1 MSDDTRTDH
10 LCDLFVRAASLDDD
24 ALGPFLD
31 AHCDT
36 PALREEL
43 SRLLAARHD
52 AAVRFPSLGPFEC
65 AQHDTL
71 PTLERYDLLRPL
83 GKGGQARVY
92 LAMQHETERLVAV
105 KLLAPLGAETTRH
118 LLQPEPVLQ
127 ATTAHRNVAVIH
139 EASVEDSAVP
149 YIAME
154 YVEGPSIDVFCDG
167 ERLAI
172 PARLRLF
179 LDVCAGVTHAHR
191 RGVLHRDIKPS
202 NVLVSRSDG
211 QPCPKLI
218 DFGISRSVGST
229 SSSVSD
235 PWVSGTPPY
244 WSPEQAA
251 GAYALTVASDVYSL
265 GILLLELLTGPL
277 PREGAVGQASDRL
290 RQLAPQELAARA
302 SERGLENRARL
313 IRQVTGDL
321 DCIVLRATAHDPDL
335 RYATVAALAQ
345 DINRHLARRAV
356 SARPPSLAYGLSR
369 TVASHR
375 RAFLVAGAFVL
386 TAVVAT
392 VSLLQEHRNALRA
405 TRAAQLAEASAAA
418 DSARAQAVTELLID
432 IFEEADPSATRGASI
447 TAAEVFETGAT
458 RVLQRLADQPST
470 QATLLD
476 AIGQVYRSLALY
488 GRAREIAT
496 EAVSVRRELE
506 PDDAAYAESVRLLG
520 LAEFGSGRYEDALA
534 SHREALAL
542 NEHLFGRESAAYAI
556 NLHNLGVTH
565 LQLGSLEPAL
575 EVLEQA
581 LVLKRRHLPPAHD
594 SLAETLTAVGSAHRR
609 LGHYEEARAAFED
622 ALVLRRA
629 LGQDIHR
636 DTMLL
641 LSNLGAT
648 ANNLGD
654 HATAEAYLRDALAMH
669 EVIYGERNHHHV
681 GAVLSNLGAALAA
694 QDELDAAGGAL
705 RDAVGR
711 LRGLLG
717 AAHPDVAFVL
727 LNLGSL
733 ELRQQQAGAARGHLA
748 EALEILEQT
757 KLQQVVHY
765 CIVRASLAMALMD
778 EGDLA
783 GAEAHAQAGSTCAR
797 AQLPEGHR
805 WVAIAD
811 SVLAGVWLRQGRAGE
826 AVGTL
831 QQAVAILE
839 MISGTPGW
847 RVQRAQADLG
857 RARSES
863 RDRQLGCA
871 IDDP

>member
-10 LCDLFVRAASLDDD
+10 LCDLFAQAATLDDE
-24 ALGPFLD
+24 ALDPFLD

-43 SRLLAARHD
+43 SRMLAARHD
-52 AAVRFPSLGPFEC
+52 AAARFPSLGPFAC
-65 AQHDTL
+65 AEHDTL
-71 PTLERYDLLRPL
+71 PALERYDLLRPL
-83 GKGGQARVY
+83 GKGGQAQVF

-105 KLLAPLGAETTRH
+105 KLLAPLDAETTRH

-127 ATTAHRNVAVIH
+127 ATTAHRNIAVVH
-139 EASVEDSAVP
+139 EASVEGSSVP

-154 YVEGPSIDVFCDG
+154 YVEGPSIDVFCDE
-167 ERLAI
+167 ERLRM

-179 LDVCAGVTHAHR
+179 LEVCAGVTHAHR

-202 NVLVSRSDG
+202 NVLVTRADG
-211 QPCPKLI
+211 QPCPKII
-218 DFGISRSVGST
+218 DFGISRSVGDT
-229 SSSVSD
+229 SSSRAES
-235 PWVSGTPPY
+235 WVSGTPPY
-244 WSPEQAA
+244 WSPEQAG
-251 GAYALTVASDVYSL
+251 GAHALTVASDVYSL
-265 GILLLELLTGPL
+265 GMLLLELLTGPV
-277 PREGAVGQASDRL
+277 PREGAVGRASDRL
-290 RQLAPQELAARA
+290 RQLAPRELATRA
-302 SERGLENRARL
+302 HERGLENPTRL
-313 IRQVTGDL
+313 VRQTTGDL
-321 DCIVLRATAHDPDL
+321 DHIVLRATAHDPDL

-356 SARPPSLAYGLSR
+356 NAHPPTLAYRLGR

-375 RAFLVAGAFVL
+375 RAFLVAGAFAL
-386 TAVVAT
+386 TIVVAT
-392 VSLLQEHRNALRA
+392 ASLLQEHRNALRA
-405 TRAAQLAEASAAA
+405 TQAAQLAEASAAA
-418 DSARAQAVTELLID
+418 DSARALAVTELLID

-476 AIGQVYRSLALY
+476 AIGQVYRNLALY

-496 EAVSVRRELE
+496 QAVTLRRELE

-534 SHREALAL
+534 SHREALTL
-542 NEHLFGRESAAYAI
+542 NEQLFGRESAAYAI
-556 NLHNLGVTH
+556 NLHNLGVAH
-565 LQLGSLEPAL
+565 LQLGSLEAAMK
-575 EVLEQA
+575 VLEEA

-622 ALVLRRA
+622 ALVLRRS

-669 EVIYGERNHHHV
+669 EVIYGERDHHHV

-705 RDAVGR
+705 RDAAGR

-717 AAHPDVAFVL
+717 EAHPDVAFVL

-733 ELRQQQAGAARGHLA
+733 ELRRQQADAARGHLA
-748 EALEILEQT
+748 EALQILEHA

-783 GAEAHAQAGSTCAR
+783 GAQAHAQAGSTCAR

-811 SVLAGVWLRQGRAGE
+811 SVLAGVWLRQGRARDAM
-826 AVGTL
+826 AVL
-831 QQAVAILE
+831 QSAVVMLE
-839 MISGTPGW
+839 TIPGQPGW
-847 RVQRAQADLG
+847 RVRRAQSDL
-857 RARSES
+857 ALVRSMDGE
-863 RDRQLGCA
+863 
-871 IDDP
+871 